1 MKRVNTCLVLLLLGI
16 SLCGCV
22 SFTPAKSF
30 EKSGWPPAFIY
41 YHTITPLDVN
51 FEEAPVVQESEEGD
65 IRHLHYYV
73 DVRWDSNAI
82 GEIAREQGIDTV
94 YYADLEVLS
103 VLGIWNQYIV
113 HVYGK

>member
-1 MKRVNTCLVLLLLGI
+1 MNRVVSCLGLFLVGL
-16 SLCGCV
+16 SLTGCF
-22 SFTPAKSF
+22 SFSPARSY
-30 EKSGWPPAFIY
+30 EKTGWPPSFIY
-41 YHTITPLDVN
+41 YHTIRPLDLN
-51 FEEAPVVQESEEGD
+51 LEAPPVVPNSEEGD

-82 GEIAREQGIDTV
+82 GEIAREEGIETV

-113 HVYGK
+113 HIYGK